1 MKRKLTRLAAAAL
14 SVTLVLGL
22 MTGCG
27 NSGGKGEKTDNGNKT
42 LFTYDGEKVLLK
54 KAWIYAKMSAAQ
66 YEATYSSYFGDNFW
80 TMDMGTDAEG
90 NAQTLE
96 SYAKEQVVTQI
107 KKIIVLNKHADE
119 AKVSL
124 SDKEKE
130 DCAGYAKAFAEDP
143 TGKAILAECG
153 GTEKDMTEIYEE
165 NAVASKV
172 QEYMTKD
179 TDTQVSDEEA
189 RKTTISRVV
198 FPVTK
203 TDEQGNTIDM
213 NEKEKADVLA
223 KAQAAL
229 AKLQA
234 GTSIADIVKEQNYTN
249 TKETFAAGESEE
261 GKKFEKLLAGMKD
274 GDSTNAVQ
282 ECDNGYV
289 IASLEAYTDAEATA
303 SNKETIIAER
313 QQTKFTEVYDT
324 WTKDLEKDWSYQK
337 DVDQAL
343 WAELIL
349 HKEESTA
356 TESGAE
362 TTTAAPETGTTA
374 APEGN
379 TDAAPEAGTTEAR

>member
-42 LFTYDGEKVLLK
+42 LFTYDGEKVSLK

-234 GTSIADIVKEQNYTN
+234 GTSIADIAKEQNYTN
-249 TKETFAAGESEE
+249 TKETFSAGESEE

-313 QQTKFTEVYDT
+313 QQTKFTEVYDK

-337 DVDQAL
+337 DVDQEL